1 MQQSVAG
8 DMAPKSFS
16 ALAVLIL
23 AACSGGD
30 GAGGSD
36 GATSVASRQVPGP
49 VAASPN
55 DPAKP
60 GGAGLRPMD
69 HRVSSPDTPVALPSS
84 DQNDDSR
91 QTAVTVPE
99 RFRGLYAPDR
109 KACAGDNNYNPT
121 FQNVNVK
128 AHEVRF
134 FETGGPM
141 THIRIDG
148 DKAAITLQEI
158 VGDREAAR
166 AIFLALNGDGTAR
179 YRSVQGPVRTM
190 FRCEA
195 PDPR

>member
-1 MQQSVAG
+1 MVRNAF
-8 DMAPKSFS
+8 P

-36 GATSVASRQVPGP
+36 GATSVASPQIPGP
-49 VAASPN
+49 VAASPD

-60 GGAGLRPMD
+60 GGAELPPMD

-84 DQNDDSR
+84 DKNDGSP
-91 QTAVTVPE
+91 QTAMTVPE
-99 RFRGLYAPDR
+99 RFRGLYALDR
-109 KACAGDNNYNPT
+109 KACEGDHNYNPT
-121 FQNVNVK
+121 FQNVEVK

-134 FETGGPM
+134 FETGGSV
-141 THIRIDG
+141 THVRASG
-148 DKAAITLQEI
+148 DRAAITLQENR
-158 VGDREAAR
+158 GDREAAL

-179 YRSVQGPVRTM
+179 YRSVQGPVLTM
-190 FRCEA
+190 IRCDA

>member
-1 MQQSVAG
+1 
-8 DMAPKSFS
+8 MARNAFT

-36 GATSVASRQVPGP
+36 GATSAASPQIPGP
-49 VAASPN
+49 VAASPD

-60 GGAGLRPMD
+60 GGAELPPMD

-84 DQNDDSR
+84 DKNDGSP

-109 KACAGDNNYNPT
+109 KACAGDNTYNPT
-121 FQNVNVK
+121 FQNVEVK

-134 FETGGPM
+134 FETGGPV
-141 THIRIDG
+141 THVGIDG
-148 DKAAITLQEI
+148 DKAAITLQET

-166 AIFLALNGDGTAR
+166 AIFLALTGTAPHDIT
-179 YRSVQGPVRTM
+179 RSRG
-190 FRCEA
+190 RC
-195 PDPR
+195 RQ